1 MFVDSS
7 AMVAML
13 TDESE
18 GDALAECL
26 AAATERHTSAV
37 AVFETVAAAAR
48 KRSFSIDEAR
58 VIVARFL
65 EMSRIGLVSIG
76 EAECEGALTG
86 FERFGKGRHPASLN
100 LGDCF
105 AYGCTKALGTTLLFK
120 GDDFPKTDIPAAFS
134 RGPS

>member
-18 GDALAECL
+18 GDAFAECL
-26 AAATERHTSAV
+26 AAATDRHTSAV
-37 AVFETVAAAAR
+37 AVFETVAAVAR
-48 KRSFSIDEAR
+48 KRTFSIDEAR

-65 EMSRIGLVSIG
+65 ELSGIALMPIGK
-76 EAECEGALTG
+76 AECEGALAG
-86 FERFGKGRHPASLN
+86 LERFAKGRHPASLN

-105 AYGCTKALGTTLLFK
+105 AYGCAKALDTTLLFK
-120 GDDFPKTDIPAAFS
+120 GDDFPRTDIPAAFS
-134 RGPS
+134 R

>member
-13 TDESE
+13 TEESD

-26 AAATERHTSAV
+26 AASSERHTSGV
-37 AVFETVAAAAR
+37 AVFETVAAVAR

-58 VIVARFL
+58 LIVGRFL
-65 EMSRIGLVSIG
+65 EVSGIALVPIGKAES
-76 EAECEGALTG
+76 EAALTA
-86 FERFGKGRHPASLN
+86 FERFGKGRHPAALN

-105 AYGCTKALGTTLLFK
+105 AYGCARMLATTLLFK
-120 GDDFPKTDIPAAFS
+120 GDDFQRTDIPAALSS
-134 RGPS
+134 RPT

>member
-18 GDALAECL
+18 GDALADCL
-26 AAATERHTSAV
+26 AAASDRHTSAV
-37 AVFETVAAAAR
+37 AVFATVAAVAR

-65 EMSRIGLVSIG
+65 DTSAIVLVPIGK
-76 EAECEGALTG
+76 AESEGALTAL
-86 FERFGKGRHPASLN
+86 ERFGKGRHPAGLN

-105 AYGCTKALGTTLLFK
+105 AYGCAKALGTTLLFK

-134 RGPS
+134 SGPT